1 MAQGWVM
8 GVGWVGDGGAVFLL
22 RWWFLSRWITRNRT
36 DTIKHEE
43 NSIEG
48 GVKKL
53 KVEDEMREKIVFC
66 IIDTMCQL
74 Q

>member
-1 MAQGWVM
+1 LV
-8 GVGWVGDGGAVFLL
+8 
-22 RWWFLSRWITRNRT
+22 TRNRT

-53 KVEDEMREKIVFC
+53 KVENEMREKIVF
-66 IIDTMCQL
+66 L
-74 Q
+74 YY